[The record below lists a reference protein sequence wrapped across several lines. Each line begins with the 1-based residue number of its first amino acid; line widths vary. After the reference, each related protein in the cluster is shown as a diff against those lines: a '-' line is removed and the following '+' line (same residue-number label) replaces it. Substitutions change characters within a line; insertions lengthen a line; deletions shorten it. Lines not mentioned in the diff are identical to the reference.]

1 MEWKNLSE
9 EAKSVIEWVVSPI
22 TNFRQIIEI
31 KIGETF
37 HRECPKF
44 CGDYRE
50 PIGNID
56 IPITK
61 ELFQE
66 ILKYIKQSE
75 DMQYEQQGSGL
86 IFRLKDGVEI

>member
-1 MEWKNLSE
+1 MKWTDLSD
-9 EAKSVIEWVVSPI
+9 EAKGVIEWVVSPI
-22 TNFRQIIEI
+22 TNFKKTIEI

-44 CGDYRE
+44 CGDYGE

-66 ILKYIKQSE
+66 ILKYVKQTE
-75 DMQYEQQGSGL
+75 DMQYEEKTDRL
-86 IFRLKDGVEI
+86 IFRLKDGVEV

>member
-9 EAKSVIEWVVSPI
+9 EAKGVIEWVVSPI
-22 TNFRQIIEI
+22 TNFKKTIKI

-37 HRECPKF
+37 HRRCPKF
-44 CGDYRE
+44 CVDYRNT
-50 PIGNID
+50 IDSID

-66 ILKYIKQSE
+66 ILEYVSRQE
-75 DMQYEQQGSGL
+75 DMEYKKSSDSL
-86 IFRLKDGVEI
+86 IFRLKNDVEV

>member
-22 TNFRQIIEI
+22 TNFRQTIEI

-44 CGDYRE
+44 CGDYGD

-56 IPITK
+56 IPITR

-66 ILKYIKQSE
+66 ILRYVTESE
-75 DMQYEQQGSGL
+75 DIQCNQYTDGL

>member
-9 EAKSVIEWVVSPI
+9 EAKGVIEWVVSPI
-22 TNFRQIIEI
+22 TNFKKTIEI

-37 HRECPKF
+37 HRECPRF
-44 CGDYRE
+44 CVNYRNT
-50 PIGNID
+50 IDSID

-66 ILKYIKQSE
+66 ILKYVKQSE
-75 DMQYEQQGSGL
+75 DMQYELQTDGL
-86 IFRLKDGVEI
+86 IFRLKDEVEI